1 MSSNSDSQVQFN
13 SEDSEIKP
21 ESLSSISKKSKKIK
35 NKVQKQTNWNP
46 GRPGKPSISQLPIDQ
61 FQVIKSS
68 MKNIWF
74 CTDISMRCLIY
85 LCKKGN
91 MILKVKTG
99 KPAETVKKEFLDLF
113 GKTNLKSYKK
123 FKKEFKKKLK
133 VSLSYSTKEKNAA
146 ILQHLGYSEQTTYLF
161 LSNNDGD
168 QIDLKLEC
176 VTNETKQG
184 LLSLIRYLSPQ
195 FTYTYKVI
203 VECFYSLLAMSQQE
217 EDNQFNINNIVESI
231 VEKLKSDK
239 KNHKMIFDMQLIQ
252 ELLLG
257 DYVLMNEIEN
267 EPEQAVLHLRS
278 NEGVNLPNFTAN
290 SYKDQVESIEQYS
303 NWINTFI
310 REFVEILKQYQ

>member
-99 KPAETVKKEFLDLF
+99 KPAETVKKDFLDLF
-113 GKTNLKSYKK
+113 GKTHLKPYKK

-133 VSLSYSTKEKNAA
+133 EKNAA
-146 ILQHLGYSEQTTYLF
+146 ILKHLGYSEQTTYLF

-203 VECFYSLLAMSQQE
+203 VECFYSLLAMSQE
-217 EDNQFNINNIVESI
+217 EDNQFTINNIVEAI

-278 NEGVNLPNFTAN
+278 NEGVNLPNFAAN